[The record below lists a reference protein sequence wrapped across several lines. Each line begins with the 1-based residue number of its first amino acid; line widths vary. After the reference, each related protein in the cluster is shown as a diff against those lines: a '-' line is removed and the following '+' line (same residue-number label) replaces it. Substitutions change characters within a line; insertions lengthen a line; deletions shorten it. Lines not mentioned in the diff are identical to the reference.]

1 MLMKA
6 ECLLENFDRIAE
18 SPGSISHLRRFILD
32 LAVRGKLVEQDPN
45 DEPASELLKRIQVEK
60 ARLEKEGEIKKQ
72 KPSSLISVD
81 NEPFSIPKNWYWTRL
96 DGLTSYIQRG
106 KSPKYATHDGFPVI
120 SQKCIQWNGLDL
132 SKARI
137 VTKESIESYEKIRF
151 LQDGDLLWNS
161 TGTGTIGRIIQ
172 GERT

>member
-1 MLMKA
+1 MNA
-6 ECLLENFDRIAE
+6 EQLIQNFDRIAE
-18 SPGSISHLRRFILD
+18 FPGSIAHLRRFILD

-45 DEPASELLKRIQVEK
+45 DEPASELIKRIQVEK

-72 KPSSLISVD
+72 KPLPPISVD
-81 NEPFSIPKNWYWTRL
+81 NEPFSIPKTWCWARL

-120 SQKCIQWNGLDL
+120 SQKCIQWHGLDI
-132 SKARI
+132 SKARL

-151 LQDGDLLWNS
+151 LQDGDLL
-161 TGTGTIGRIIQ
+161 
-172 GERT
+172 